1 MQTDLPQLVL
11 YNSETRQ
18 KSPFVPRVAGRAGL
32 YVCGM
37 TVYDYCH
44 VGHARVMVA
53 FDVLVRQLRR
63 LGYQVDYVR
72 NITDVDDKIIRRA
85 QENGETI
92 GVLTQRFIDAMHED
106 GDQLGCLRPDQEPR
120 ATAYIPQMLDMIG
133 TLTSRGH
140 AYAAASGDVYY
151 AVDSFAGYGRLSGRR
166 LADMQAGA
174 RVEVDQDKRNP
185 LDFVLW
191 KSAKSDEPHWASPWG
206 NGRPGWHIEC
216 SAMATCCLG
225 NGFDIHGGGGDLLF
239 PHHENEIAQ
248 SEGATGER
256 YVNTWMHVG
265 FVNIDGEKMSKS
277 LDNFFTIREVLQQFN
292 PEVLRYL
299 IVASHYRSPLNYSD
313 TALRDAK
320 RALDRFY
327 QTLKL
332 VPAAAQPVAGVAQS
346 VTGADALI
354 ATYQQRFD
362 QAILDDINTPEAI
375 AVLFELTRE
384 INRLQAD
391 QPQQAAALSR
401 LLVTLGQ
408 GLGLLQQEPAQ
419 YLQGAADDTDDARI
433 TQLIAQRQQAKLDR
447 NWAEADR
454 IRQQLTDMA
463 IILEDS
469 KDGTSWRRA

>member
-1 MQTDLPQLVL
+1 
-11 YNSETRQ
+11 
-18 KSPFVPRVAGRAGL
+18 
-32 YVCGM
+32 
-37 TVYDYCH
+37 
-44 VGHARVMVA
+44 
-53 FDVLVRQLRR
+53 
-63 LGYQVDYVR
+63 
-72 NITDVDDKIIRRA
+72 
-85 QENGETI
+85 
-92 GVLTQRFIDAMHED
+92 
-106 GDQLGCLRPDQEPR
+106 
-120 ATAYIPQMLDMIG
+120 
-133 TLTSRGH
+133 
-140 AYAAASGDVYY
+140 
-151 AVDSFAGYGRLSGRR
+151 
-166 LADMQAGA
+166 
-174 RVEVDQDKRNP
+174 
-185 LDFVLW
+185 
-191 KSAKSDEPHWASPWG
+191 
-206 NGRPGWHIEC
+206 
-216 SAMATCCLG
+216 MATCCLG

-299 IVASHYRSPLNYSD
+299 IVASHYRSPLNYSH

-332 VPAAAQPVAGVAQS
+332 VPAAAQPVAGIAQP
-346 VTGADALI
+346 VTGADELI

-384 INRLQAD
+384 INRLQAN

-454 IRQQLTDMA
+454 VRQQLTDMA